1 MQGVRWI
8 MTSVGGARSSG
19 LDDRRQGWLLAGVCL
34 AYVVALLFCDFLTRG
49 ENGMP
54 ALWPVNAIVTA
65 GMLHLTPGRRVVLWA
80 VFSGMSVVVHR
91 LAGDPWAL
99 VAIYMVCDTTEVLL
113 ATLIARRV
121 TRGRAQLRS
130 VGKALLLLAAVLPV
144 TTVTAAVGSAMS
156 ALILGQDFWTFFTDW
171 FFCTALGMAIA
182 LPAALVIL
190 DPERP
195 TLARRKPLAVQL
207 VLYSFV
213 AALAAVAFSSVTNP
227 MPFLIFPA
235 AMLAAFQLGP
245 KGAAWSAAIV
255 IAIAAPLTVA
265 GFGPTTINPS
275 WTEPDRIRMV
285 QAFVS
290 TLFFTC
296 LAASLS
302 LYREDR
308 LKQLM
313 ARRTAV
319 AHAARAR
326 AQEASRAKTEFLAT
340 MSHEIR
346 TPLNSILGFSNL
358 LGATEPLSCEGQ
370 RKLDLIAQAGASLVT
385 IVDDVLD
392 FSRIEAGRIELDLG
406 AVSPAALFRDTA
418 AIIAPGAEAKGLD
431 LTLDIQVDEDAFYRL
446 DESRLRQVLLNLLNN
461 AVKFTPSGAVVARL
475 RIETGR
481 TGSELIFEI
490 SDTGIGIAPEQHAR
504 LFQRFSQADG
514 SIRRNFGGA
523 GLGLAICKALVSLMD
538 GQIGVGSAAGEGST
552 FWVRLPVQ
560 LVEPDVA
567 ASSVEPQR
575 AIARILLVDDHP
587 MNRELGKAF
596 LELVGCEVETAED
609 GDIAVH
615 MAAEGGFDM
624 ILMDIH
630 MPRMDGLAASQAIR
644 ALGGAVSLTPII
656 ALSADAMPEQ
666 VERCRRAGMV
676 DHLAKPIDREA
687 LYAAVERWLAHSPLA
702 A

>member
-1 MQGVRWI
+1 
-8 MTSVGGARSSG
+8 MTSAGRAIAAD
-19 LDDRRQGWLLAGVCL
+19 LDDRRQGWLLAGVCS
-34 AYVVALLFCDFLTRG
+34 AYVVTLLFSDFLTRG
-49 ENGMP
+49 ANGIP

-65 GMLHLTPGRRVVLWA
+65 GMLHLAPKGRAVLWA
-80 VFSGMSVVVHR
+80 VFSGMSLIVHK
-91 LAGDPWAL
+91 LAGDPWPL
-99 VAIYMVCDTTEVLL
+99 VVIYIACDTTEVLL
-113 ATLIARRV
+113 ATHIAKRV
-121 TRGRAQLRS
+121 TRGRPQLRS
-130 VGKALLLLAAVLPV
+130 VRRALVLLAAVLPV
-144 TTVTAAVGSAMS
+144 TILTAAVGSFMS
-156 ALILGQDFWTFFTDW
+156 ALILGHEFWSFFTDW

-195 TLARRKPLAVQL
+195 TLARRKPPAVQL
-207 VLYSFV
+207 MLYGLV
-213 AALAAVAFSSVTNP
+213 AGLAAVAFSSVTNP

-245 KGAAWSAAIV
+245 KGAAWSATIV

-265 GFGPTTINPS
+265 GFGPTTINAS

-313 ARRTAV
+313 ARRAAV

-358 LGATEPLSCEGQ
+358 LGATEPMSCEGR

-406 AVSPAALFRDTA
+406 AISPAALFRDTA
-418 AIIAPGAEAKGLD
+418 AIIAPEAEAKGLTFTVD
-431 LTLDIQVDEDAFYRL
+431 VQVDEDAFYRL
-446 DESRLRQVLLNLLNN
+446 DESRLRQVLLNLFNN
-461 AVKFTPSGAVVARL
+461 AVKFTPAGAIGARL
-475 RIETGR
+475 TIEVGQTGP
-481 TGSELIFEI
+481 ELVVEI
-490 SDTGIGIAPEQHAR
+490 CDTGIGIAPEQHAR

-538 GQIGVGSAAGEGST
+538 GQIGVRSTTGHGST
-552 FWVRLPVQ
+552 FWVRLPAQ
-560 LVEPDVA
+560 PAETTMA
-567 ASSVEPQR
+567 ISQVEPQGP
-575 AIARILLVDDHP
+575 AARILLVDDHP

-596 LELVGCEVETAED
+596 LQLVGCEVETAED
-609 GDIAVH
+609 GDIAVR
-615 MAAEGGFDM
+615 MAAEGGFDL

-644 ALGGAVSLTPII
+644 ALVGPVSLTPII

-666 VERCRRAGMV
+666 IERCQRAGMV

-687 LYAAVERWLAHSPLA
+687 LYAAIDRWLAHSPLA

>member
-1 MQGVRWI
+1 
-8 MTSVGGARSSG
+8 MTLTGGAASAG
-19 LDDRRQGWLLAGVCL
+19 LDGRRQAWLLVGVSL
-34 AYVVALLFCDFLTRG
+34 TYLVTLLFSDFLTRG
-49 ENGMP
+49 ANGIP

-65 GMLHLTPGRRVVLWA
+65 GLLHLAPRGRTVLWA
-80 VFSGMSVVVHR
+80 VFYGGALVIHK

-99 VAIYMVCDTTEVLL
+99 VAIYLVCDTVEILL
-113 ATLIARRV
+113 ATHIARRV
-121 TRGRAQLRS
+121 TRGRPHLRS
-130 VGKALLLLAAVLPV
+130 VRKALALVAAVLPV
-144 TTVTAAVGSAMS
+144 TALTAATGS
-156 ALILGQDFWTFFTDW
+156 LISSLVLGHEFWSFFTDW

-195 TLARRKPLAVQL
+195 TLTRRKPIAFQL
-207 VLYSFV
+207 SLYGLV
-213 AALAAVAFSSVTNP
+213 AGVTLSAFHSVTNP
-227 MPFLIFPA
+227 IPFLIFPV

-245 KGAAWSAAIV
+245 KGAAWSATIV

-265 GFGPTTINPS
+265 GLGPTTINTA

-285 QAFVS
+285 QAIVS

-326 AQEASRAKTEFLAT
+326 AQDASRAKTEFLAT

-358 LGATEPLSCEGQ
+358 LGATEPLSSEGR
-370 RKLDLIAQAGASLVT
+370 RKLDLVAQAGASLVI

-406 AVSPAALFRDTA
+406 AVAPAALFRDTA
-418 AIIAPGAEAKGLD
+418 AIIAPEAEAKGLD
-431 LTLDIQVDEDAFYRL
+431 FTLDVQVDEDVFYRL

-461 AVKFTPSGAVVARL
+461 AVKFTPTGAIGARL
-475 RIETGR
+475 TIETR
-481 TGSELIFEI
+481 QTGPELVVEI

-538 GQIGVGSAAGEGST
+538 GQIGVRSAAGHGST
-552 FWVRLPVQ
+552 FWIRLPVQ
-560 LVEPDVA
+560 PAEPTVA
-567 ASSVEPQR
+567 TSQVEPQGPV
-575 AIARILLVDDHP
+575 ARILLVDDHP

-609 GDIAVH
+609 GDIAVR

-630 MPRMDGLAASQAIR
+630 MPRMDGLAASEAIR
-644 ALGGAVSLTPII
+644 ALAGPVSLTPII

-666 VERCRRAGMV
+666 IARCQRAGMV

-687 LYAAVERWLAHSPLA
+687 LYAAVGRWLAHSPLA